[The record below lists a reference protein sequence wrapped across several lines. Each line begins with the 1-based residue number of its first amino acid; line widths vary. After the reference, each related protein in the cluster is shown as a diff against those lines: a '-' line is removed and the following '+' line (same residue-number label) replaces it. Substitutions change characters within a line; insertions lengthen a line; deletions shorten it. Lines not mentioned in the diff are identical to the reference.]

1 MRFSQE
7 VSEDYQLTFLERG
20 DHTFVGTFDGRPYVA
35 PFSGNI
41 VELCP
46 VGALTSTAY
55 RFRARPWDI
64 EQSGS
69 VCTLCPSQCNISFTV
84 RDERVE
90 RVLERE
96 NDGVDNG
103 WLCDMGRF
111 GYQSIESD
119 QRITT
124 PLIRDGGFLRPVS
137 WERAIEA
144 AVDGLRKA
152 GGLDRRAGR
161 RHHHQRGGLPAAA
174 DRARGARLGQ
184 TSTRASPA
192 PLEPAIARGAGRAGQ
207 LGRASPTSTTPT

>member
-41 VELCP
+41 VESCP

-69 VCTLCPSQCNISFTV
+69 VCTMCPSQCNISFTV

-96 NDGVDNG
+96 NDGVG
-103 WLCDMGRF
+103 
-111 GYQSIESD
+111 
-119 QRITT
+119 QR
-124 PLIRDGGFLRPVS
+124 LALRP
-137 WERAIEA
+137 RPLRLP
-144 AVDGLRKA
+144 VD
-152 GGLDRRAGR
+152 
-161 RHHHQRGGLPAAA
+161 
-174 DRARGARLGQ
+174 
-184 TSTRASPA
+184 
-192 PLEPAIARGAGRAGQ
+192 
-207 LGRASPTSTTPT
+207 